1 MFALTYFPFKVG
13 LWLKDHS
20 VAELI
25 RLSEIQPF
33 AIAQQTVARTMVV
46 SAAATTQE

>member
-1 MFALTYFPFKVG
+1 MLRQYDLRYFPFKVG

-25 RLSEIQPF
+25 RLSEIQHI
-33 AIAQQTVARTMVV
+33 AIAQ
-46 SAAATTQE
+46 